1 MSGHGLCRLPRRV
14 LRPPIPDAPLPE
26 RDRKVTEM
34 MRDARIDA
42 MRRLEVAL
50 LEQDRLGEQYR
61 AAVGTSSEFGAYVR
75 LRGASDE
82 VAARDAWL
90 ASLDDEPT
98 GRAWVNGREV
108 GGTDSVFVGL
118 EEAHD

>member
-1 MSGHGLCRLPRRV
+1 
-14 LRPPIPDAPLPE
+14 
-26 RDRKVTEM
+26 M

-42 MRRLEVAL
+42 MQQLEAAL

-61 AAVGTSSEFGAYVR
+61 AAIGTSSEFGAYVR

-82 VAARDAWL
+82 VAGRGAWL

-98 GRAWVNGREV
+98 GRAWVNGHEV
-108 GGTDSVFVGL
+108 GGTDSVFAGL
-118 EEAHD
+118 EESHD